1 MRSKSTLLVVL
12 ALLGSLLMVPLGS
25 SSALAENNG
34 AATTPQAGWSSWSF
48 LRKNPTEANI
58 KAQAQAMHDSG
69 LVSHGFT
76 YANIDDFYYL
86 NPASTVDQ
94 YGRWV
99 VDTSRFPE
107 GMANVASYVHNL
119 GEKFGMYL
127 TPGIPVAAYNHNTPI
142 QGTSFHARD
151 IVSSTSTYEANYN
164 FGNGSMYYIDFAKNP
179 TAAQA
184 FLNSWADLL
193 ASYGVDYI
201 KLDGV
206 GDSDIGDVTGWSQAL
221 NQSGRTIHFELSNSL
236 DVNNGAV
243 WKANANGWRTEGD
256 IECYCSSTSYPLTS
270 WSNVSKRFDDL
281 PAWVQFDGTGG
292 WGDPDSVELGNG
304 SNDGLTVDERR
315 SQVSLWA
322 LSNAP
327 LVLGSDLTQMDSTD
341 LGLLSNDE
349 ILGVDRSNAPAH
361 PVVQGAQQQVWW
373 SSTGNGSSYNV
384 GLFNLSG
391 STATVTVS
399 WSDLAFSG
407 SAAVRDL
414 WSRADK
420 GTFTGSYSV
429 SLPAHGS
436 TVLHV
441 VPSSSATKLG
451 APLVSQLSGRCVDLP
466 RQSNLNG
473 LQLTVY
479 DCNGGPNQRVTY
491 NASTKALMLEGKCF
505 DAHNNGTAAGTH
517 VEIYDCHN
525 GANQQWTINSNGT
538 ITGVQSGICL
548 DVTGTTNP
556 NGTGLELWT
565 CNGGGNQHWTLGG

>member
-1 MRSKSTLLVVL
+1 MRSKRTLLVVL
-12 ALLGSLLMVPLGS
+12 ALLGSVMTSPLGS
-25 SSALAENNG
+25 APALAENNG
-34 AATTPQAGWSSWSF
+34 AAATPQAGWSSWSF
-48 LRKNPTEANI
+48 LRSNPTEANI
-58 KAQAQAMHDSG
+58 KAQAQAMHDTG

-99 VDTSRFPE
+99 VNTTRFPD

-127 TPGIPVAAYNHNTPI
+127 TPGIPVAAYNQNTPI

-151 IVSSTSTYEANYN
+151 IVSSTTTYEANYN
-164 FGNGSMYYIDFAKNP
+164 FGNGAMYYIDFAKNP
-179 TAAQA
+179 AAAQA
-184 FLNSWADLL
+184 FLNSWANLL
-193 ASYGVDYI
+193 ASYGADYL

-206 GDSDIGDVTGWSQAL
+206 GDGDIGDVTGWSTAL
-221 NQSGRTIHFELSNSL
+221 KQSGRTIHFELSNSL
-236 DVNNGAV
+236 DVNNGAI

-270 WSNVSKRFDDL
+270 WGNMSRRFNDL
-281 PAWVQFDGTGG
+281 PAWVQWDGTGG

-304 SNDGLTVDERR
+304 SNDGLTADERR
-315 SQVSLWA
+315 TQMSLWS
-322 LSNAP
+322 LSSAP
-327 LVLGSDLTQMDSTD
+327 LVLGSDLTHMDSAD
-341 LGLLSNDE
+341 LALLTNDE
-349 ILGVDRSNAPAH
+349 ILGVDRSGAPAH
-361 PVVQGAQQQVWW
+361 PVVQGATAQVWW
-373 SSTGNGSSYNV
+373 AATSSTAYNV

-391 STATVTVS
+391 ATATVTVS

-407 SAAVRDL
+407 SATVRDL
-414 WSRADK
+414 WSHTDL
-420 GTFTGSYSV
+420 GSFTGSYSV

-441 VPSSSATKLG
+441 VAAANATKLG
-451 APLVSQLSGRCVDLP
+451 SPLVSQLSGRCVDLP
-466 RQSNLNG
+466 HQTSYNAV
-473 LQLTVY
+473 QLTVF

-491 NASTKALMLEGKCF
+491 TASSKTLKLEGKCF

-517 VEIYDCHN
+517 VEIYDCN
-525 GANQQWTINSNGT
+525 GGANQQWTMNANGT

-556 NGTGLELWT
+556 NGSGLELWT
-565 CNGGGNQHWTLGG
+565 CNGGGNQHWSLGG